1 MHCKKQ
7 SLAAA
12 LGDPRMGTRHQCHSC
27 IGAADSI
34 PDHLDAEAGHVKIY
48 SIFSLGSEKALPSK
62 MKNSMKKREKKA
74 EEDSLFCINGRK
86 GELTCQ
92 GCWAEGAS
100 LCNLI
105 PSPEREGSG
114 MGRDGVLLVFLNK
127 TWCHCW
133 PFYEGQKD
141 QKNIFT
147 FSAYL
152 PFKFQKG
159 TPPTIMQK
167 SQTLSKFTHCEGI
180 CNFQVSYS
188 HEKQIHRLLKPSV
201 H

>member
-12 LGDPRMGTRHQCHSC
+12 LGDPRMGTRNQCRSC

-62 MKNSMKKREKKA
+62 MKNSMKKREKKD
-74 EEDSLFCINGRK
+74 EEHSLFYINGRK

-105 PSPEREGSG
+105 PSPERKVVAQG
-114 MGRDGVLLVFLNK
+114 GRG
-127 TWCHCW
+127 CCW
-133 PFYEGQKD
+133 F
-141 QKNIFT
+141 F
-147 FSAYL
+147 
-152 PFKFQKG
+152 
-159 TPPTIMQK
+159 
-167 SQTLSKFTHCEGI
+167 
-180 CNFQVSYS
+180 
-188 HEKQIHRLLKPSV
+188 
-201 H
+201 